1 MPTPAHRSFSF
12 SRHQVGP
19 LSNKISRLA
28 SSSSANPVST
38 EPVRARI
45 LLVDDIPANLLALRA
60 ILEPLEQEL
69 VMAHSGDEALL
80 HLLQKDFA
88 CILMDV
94 QMPGLTGLE
103 TAALIRARE
112 RTRHIPLIFITAL
125 SREAAY
131 ITRGYEQGAVDFLL
145 KPVDPDILRS
155 KVQVFVDLYVR
166 GEQLKRQ
173 ALEIAE
179 HRRAQEEFL
188 RAAELEHQLV
198 GIVSHDIRTPLSAIL
213 ATAQAQLASDQLPLA
228 QRTAFERVARGG
240 QRIQQITDL
249 LLDFTRARLGGGI
262 PVSRRPGSLNE
273 MCQRVADELQ
283 AARPSRLLQ
292 CDFSPDALQ
301 GEWDLDRL
309 AQVLAN
315 LLDNAFKYS
324 PEDTP
329 VRLSTQELGADAV
342 LLEVHNQ
349 GAPIP
354 EHLLPLLFEPFRRGE
369 GTAETART
377 SLGLGLY
384 IAQDIVRAHG
394 GSITV
399 HSTREE
405 GTTFRVCLTRYSR
418 HTDRSSHCH
427 QGQEA
432 SLSETA

>member
-1 MPTPAHRSFSF
+1 MPAHRSSSF
-12 SRHQVGP
+12 SQPGGSVSG
-19 LSNKISRLA
+19 KISRLG
-28 SSSSANPVST
+28 SSSSAHVSSA
-38 EPVRARI
+38 EPIRARI
-45 LLVDDIPANLLALRA
+45 LLVDDLPANLLALKA

-69 VMAHSGDEALL
+69 VLAHSGDEALL
-80 HLLQKDFA
+80 ALLQGDFA

-103 TAALIRARE
+103 TASLIRERE

-131 ITRGYEQGAVDFLL
+131 ITRGYQQGAVDYLL

-155 KVQVFVDLYVR
+155 KVQVFVDLYLR

-188 RAAELEHQLV
+188 RATELEQQLV
-198 GIVSHDIRTPLSAIL
+198 GIVGHDIRTPLSAIL
-213 ATAQAQLASDQLPLA
+213 ATARAQLATEHLEPA

-240 QRIQQITDL
+240 ERIRQIADL

-262 PVSRRPGSLNE
+262 PVSRRPGDLNE
-273 MCQRVADELQ
+273 MCRRVADEFQ
-283 AARPSRLLQ
+283 AAHPKRILLS
-292 CDFSPDALQ
+292 DFSRHALQ
-301 GEWDLDRL
+301 GEWDLERL

-324 PEDTP
+324 PANTP
-329 VRLSTQELGADAV
+329 VRLSTLEKDPESV

-354 EHLLPLLFEPFRRGE
+354 GHLLPLLFEPFRRGE
-369 GTAETART
+369 TTDAAARS

-384 IAQDIVRAHG
+384 IAHDIVQSHG
-394 GSITV
+394 GSLTV
-399 HSTREE
+399 HSTAEA
-405 GTTFRVCLTRYSR
+405 GTTFRVCLSR
-418 HTDRSSHCH
+418 HPRRAGRASPCDD
-427 QGQEA
+427 GQES

>member
-1 MPTPAHRSFSF
+1 M
-12 SRHQVGP
+12 
-19 LSNKISRLA
+19 SNKISRLLGGA
-28 SSSSANPVST
+28 SSSGDGLNT
-38 EPVRARI
+38 EPPRARI
-45 LLVDDIPANLLALRA
+45 LLVDDIHANLIALQA

-69 VMAHSGDEALL
+69 VLARSGDEALL
-80 HLLQKDFA
+80 ALLQGDFA

-103 TAALIRARE
+103 TAALIRSRE

-155 KVQVFVDLYVR
+155 KVRVFVDLYLR

-188 RAAELEHQLV
+188 RATELEQQLV

-213 ATAQAQLASDQLPLA
+213 TTARGQLASNQLAPP

-240 QRIQQITDL
+240 ERIGQITDL
-249 LLDFTRARLGGGI
+249 LLDFTRARIGGGI
-262 PVSRRPGSLNE
+262 PVCRRHGDLNE
-273 MCQRVADELQ
+273 MCGRILDELQ
-283 AARPSRLLQ
+283 VTRPERSLL
-292 CDFSPDALQ
+292 CDLSHVPLL
-301 GEWDLDRL
+301 GEWDQERL

-315 LLDNAFKYS
+315 LLDNALKYS

-329 VRLSTQELGADAV
+329 VRLSTRGLDEETV
-342 LLEVHNQ
+342 LIEVHNR

-369 GTAETART
+369 TTDETARK

-384 IAQDIVRAHG
+384 IAHDIVQSHG
-394 GSITV
+394 GSISV
-399 HSTREE
+399 HSTAET
-405 GTTFRVCLTRYSR
+405 GTTFRVCLAR
-418 HTDRSSHCH
+418 HPGHQVRSNSCAR
-427 QGQEA
+427 GQDDA
-432 SLSETA
+432 SLSQTA

>member
-1 MPTPAHRSFSF
+1 M
-12 SRHQVGP
+12 
-19 LSNKISRLA
+19 SNKISRLGGI
-28 SSSSANPVST
+28 SSGDGLSA

-45 LLVDDIPANLLALRA
+45 LLVDDIHANLIALQA

-69 VMAHSGDEALL
+69 VLARSGDEALL
-80 HLLQKDFA
+80 ALLQDDFA

-131 ITRGYEQGAVDFLL
+131 ITRGYEHGAVDFLL

-155 KVQVFVDLYVR
+155 KVRVFVDLYRR

-188 RAAELEHQLV
+188 RANELEQQLV
-198 GIVSHDIRTPLSAIL
+198 GIVGHDIRTPLSAIL
-213 ATAQAQLASDQLPLA
+213 TTARAQLASNQLAPT

-240 QRIQQITDL
+240 ERIGQIADL
-249 LLDFTRARLGGGI
+249 LLDFTRARIGDGI
-262 PVSRRPGSLNE
+262 PVCRRDGDLND
-273 MCQRVADELQ
+273 MCRKVADELQ
-283 AARPSRLLQ
+283 AAHPERVLLCDLSREPLL
-292 CDFSPDALQ
+292 
-301 GEWDLDRL
+301 GEWDPERL

-315 LLDNAFKYS
+315 LMDNAFKYG
-324 PEDTP
+324 PEDTA
-329 VRLSTQELGADAV
+329 VRLSTQV
-342 LLEVHNQ
+342 LDEQCVQFEVHNR

-369 GTAETART
+369 TTEHASRN

-384 IAQDIVRAHG
+384 IAHDIVQSHG
-394 GSITV
+394 GSLSV
-399 HSTREE
+399 HSTAEA
-405 GTTFRVCLTRYSR
+405 GTTFRVCLAR
-418 HTDRSSHCH
+418 HAGHRVQSSSCER
-427 QGQEA
+427 GQDD
-432 SLSETA
+432 SLSQTA

>member
-1 MPTPAHRSFSF
+1 VSSSKL
-12 SRHQVGP
+12 SRVGP
-19 LSNKISRLA
+19 PQAADAFNA
-28 SSSSANPVST
+28 

-45 LLVDDIPANLLALRA
+45 LLVDDVPANLFALQA

-69 VMAHSGDEALL
+69 VLAHSGDEALL
-80 HLLQKDFA
+80 QLLQKDFA

-103 TAALIRARE
+103 TAALIRSRE
-112 RTRHIPLIFITAL
+112 RTRHIPLLFITAL

-131 ITRGYEQGAVDFLL
+131 ITRGYEQGAVDYLL

-155 KVQVFVDLYVR
+155 KVQVFVDLYLR

-179 HRRAQEEFL
+179 HRRAQEEFE
-188 RAAELEHQLV
+188 RAAELEQQLV
-198 GIVSHDIRTPLSAIL
+198 GIVGHDIRTPLSAIL
-213 ATAQAQLASDQLPLA
+213 ATAQTQLASDHLEPA
-228 QRTAFERVARGG
+228 QRRAFERVERGG
-240 QRIQQITDL
+240 ERIRQIVDL

-262 PVSRRPGSLNE
+262 PVSRRPGDLNE
-273 MCQRVADELQ
+273 MCRRVADELQ
-283 AARPSRLLQ
+283 AARPQRLLLS
-292 CDFSPDALQ
+292 DLAPGVLL
-301 GEWDLDRL
+301 GEWDQARL

-324 PEDTP
+324 PDHTP
-329 VRLSTQELGADAV
+329 VRLSTRAHDAESV
-342 LLEVHNQ
+342 LLEVNNQ

-369 GTAETART
+369 TSAGTERS

-384 IAQDIVRAHG
+384 IAHDLVRAHG

-399 HSTREE
+399 RSTAEE
-405 GTTFRVCLTRYSR
+405 GTTFRVCLSR
-418 HTDRSSHCH
+418 HPLPTRRSCDKGP
-427 QGQEA
+427 QDA
-432 SLSETA
+432 FSLTA